1 MFSVGKKDSERERM
15 DQYRLCSSHRH
26 KTVII
31 LMMMRKILVHPVG
44 DGVAGVQ
51 LDGVQLSVSG
61 SGSRG
66 NNGSGSGNGSSIRE
80 TSNMRK
86 TSISN
91 MRKTSISNMRK
102 TSSNQGSG

>member
-31 LMMMRKILVHPVG
+31 LMMMGKILVHPVG

-51 LDGVQLSVSG
+51 LDGVPMSVSG

-66 NNGSGSGNGSSIRE
+66 NNGSGSGNGSSIGEASIGE

-91 MRKTSISNMRK
+91 MRKTSISNMR
-102 TSSNQGSG
+102 